1 MTDLD
6 TAGTAEAERIAAVME
21 RDALAYIDFLKN
33 TRSWRITGPLRYLMR
48 LIRWGGTPEDR
59 RRFRMW
65 TMQLWIGRRRKQG
78 MGEGLSGN
86 RRADTGAHRDNRANR
101 VNRDNRDTGRGA
113 LRFPPMPPTPSM
125 AAISTQGGSDP
136 ASISSS
142 KFDVICL
149 ANIDWS
155 ARFQRPQQMM
165 SQFARHGH
173 RVFYIVASRIAAEEQ
188 AYSLSQVSPGIFE
201 VALFRQATQD
211 FYQKAMSDGNTDACL
226 LSLAVL
232 SADFRIKTA
241 ISVVHLSYWTPL
253 AVRLRKERG
262 WRIQYD
268 CMDDWV
274 DFPNIG
280 TALLGQEE
288 TLVAEADLVTVTG
301 SILKEKW
308 SGHAANCALVRNG
321 VDFSFFARYC
331 VPNNF
336 LPEIKGTI
344 IGFYGALAEWID
356 YPLLAAIATRRPDW
370 NLVLIG
376 DVFVKDLAGLESM
389 PNVHLI
395 GRRPYPEMPLYLYHF
410 DACLIPFRLYNVTHA
425 VDPVKFYEFMS
436 AGKPVISTRLEEMKA
451 YEEFVYFANGPE
463 EFIEKIELALDE
475 RELDLA
481 TKRIELARANDWKN
495 RFDVTLH
502 AITAL
507 HPKVTIIVVTYN
519 NIELTQLCIDSIFR
533 NTTWPNYEVIVVDNA
548 SVDGTGNY
556 LRYLARTRPGVKI
569 VLNEAN
575 RGFAAAN
582 NQGLRIAQGEFLVL
596 LNNDTVVPKGWIDP
610 LLRHLEMP
618 DIGLVGPVTNSAG
631 NEARIHVTYSALD
644 QMDGFAERYT
654 AQHHGRLFDI
664 PMLAMFCVAMRRDAF
679 EKIGFLD
686 EKFGIGMFEDDD
698 YSRRAQSLGFRT
710 ICAEDAFVHHYGQ
723 AAFKKLIPGGAYQRL
738 WDRNQA
744 YFESKWGAWQPHTQ
758 REATGGAKTYSEVPS
773 C

>member
-6 TAGTAEAERIAAVME
+6 TAEAAEAERIAAVME
-21 RDALAYIDFLKN
+21 RDAALAYVDFLKN

-48 LIRWGGTPEDR
+48 LVRWGGTPEDR
-59 RRFRMW
+59 SRLRMW
-65 TMQLWIGRRRKQG
+65 REQLRAGRKRKQEQG
-78 MGEGLSGN
+78 TGEGLRDN
-86 RRADTGAHRDNRANR
+86 WRTDTGANRNNRGNRDNGG
-101 VNRDNRDTGRGA
+101 NRDNRDIGSGVLPFPA
-113 LRFPPMPPTPSM
+113 MPPIPAMPPMPGMPALPAKHSRE
-125 AAISTQGGSDP
+125 P
-136 ASISSS
+136 ASTASS
-142 KFDVICL
+142 KLDIICL

-173 RVFYIVASRIAAEEQ
+173 RVFYVVASRVSPEGQ

-201 VALFRQATQD
+201 VALSRQAAQD
-211 FYQKAMSDGNTDACL
+211 FYQEVMSDGDREACL
-226 LSLAVL
+226 LSLAAL

-241 ISVVHLSYWTPL
+241 LSVVHLSYWTPL

-262 WRIQYD
+262 WHIQYD

-280 TALLGQEE
+280 TALLREE
-288 TLVAEADLVTVTG
+288 EILVAEADLVTVTG
-301 SILKEKW
+301 SLLKKKW
-308 SGHAANCALVRNG
+308 SGAAARCALIRNG
-321 VDFSFFARYC
+321 VDFPFFARRC

-336 LPEIKGTI
+336 LTEIKGTI

-356 YPLLAAIATRRPDW
+356 YQLLAAIATQRPDW

-389 PNVHLI
+389 PNVHLL
-395 GRRPYPEMPLYLYHF
+395 GRRPYSEMPLYLYHF

-425 VDPVKFYEFMS
+425 VDPVKFYEFVS
-436 AGKPVISTRLEEMKA
+436 AGKPVVSVPLEEMKI

-463 EFIEKIELALDE
+463 EFIEKIELALAE
-475 RELDLA
+475 RELHPA

-495 RFDVTLH
+495 RFDDTLH

-507 HPKVTIIVVTYN
+507 YPKVTIIVVTYN
-519 NIELTQLCIDSIFR
+519 NIDLTQLCIDSIFR

-548 SVDGTGNY
+548 SADGTRNY
-556 LRYLARTRPGVKI
+556 LRYLARTRPGVKTI
-569 VLNEAN
+569 LNESN
-575 RGFAAAN
+575 HGFAAAN
-582 NQGLRIAQGEFLVL
+582 NQGLGMAQGEFLVL

-618 DIGLVGPVTNSAG
+618 GIGLVGPVTNSVG
-631 NEARIHVTYSALD
+631 NEAKIQVTYSGMD
-644 QMDGFAERYT
+644 QMDDFADRYT
-654 AQHHGRLFDI
+654 AQHHGRVFDI
-664 PMLAMFCVAMRRDAF
+664 RMLAMFCIAMRREVF

-698 YSRRAQSLGFRT
+698 YSRRAQGLGFRT
-710 ICAEDAFVHHYGQ
+710 VCAEDAFVHHYGQ
-723 AAFKKLIPGGAYQRL
+723 ASFKKLIPGGAYQRL

-744 YFESKWGAWQPHTQ
+744 YFESKWGAWQPHAQ
-758 REATGGAKTYSEVPS
+758 REAS
-773 C
+773 